1 MRRQADDGILLSQEA
16 MRMTDEKGV
25 QSIERALDIIES
37 VAEEQDN
44 DRDRAC
50 GSQRRTAYTSVEGN
64 TREADKDVV

>member
-37 VAEEQDN
+37 VAEEQK
-44 DRDRAC
+44 
-50 GSQRRTAYTSVEGN
+50 RTDTEIIGYGGLIWIFWQ
-64 TREADKDVV
+64 